1 MLSTTGGPSN
11 GFGEMTVMLRKVL
24 GTVLLLGALA
34 GCTAPLRVCETDAD
48 CSGGGVCD
56 LERKLCFSASAEGG
70 ACEPACTAYQACT
83 LSNVCAPRYTG
94 LEVTPGDGG
103 VVGAGPV
110 SVQGRLI
117 VGTGFAENFPG
128 TLNFS
133 VVASDGGT
141 GGTLGTVTGSGGV
154 YTTQWTPAGEG
165 DFLLTAAY
173 PEAGGPS
180 TTVRLSVDT
189 TGPSF
194 AVFVPPA
201 DAGVPAG
208 GTTYA
213 DPALANAWRRDQ
225 VVPVEIRTN
234 EPHLDVGSVTVTLV
248 GTDGGS
254 APAVA
259 VTPLSGSCDAGF
271 CGVAQLNLREPPFDA
286 FRGTMTVD
294 VQGEDTV
301 GNAGGGSAT
310 VNVTR
315 WKWAFDGA
323 AGAIRSGPAIGLAGT
338 VYLGTANTNGKV
350 FALTPEGALRWESQV
365 GAVVGGPVVGAAD
378 GGTELVYVGANS
390 TNDGSLYALQ
400 SGDGGTLLRCT
411 MPVNGAFE
419 GALALG
425 TTGTA
430 QLETAVGVYNGN
442 SGASLIVGIRP
453 GATLTCPVTESP
465 GSGEPIPVLTAGT
478 QVVMRNDTIFFS
490 GSAAGA
496 PKITS
501 YAFGVAVPRSTWPVN
516 PPTVTRSLALVRSDV
531 IAGAASSESVTGGLF
546 KIPQDGAAEVT
557 RLYPAGAAW
566 SSRVYSLA
574 VGSALGSSDNIFFG
588 SEPSGSID
596 FNRLNLT
603 SAALQTASS
612 SPAIRATPVVG
623 ANGNVYTVT
632 TNGTVRTWI
641 ADTLSP
647 RWTLSPGLGTV
658 EASPTLDC
666 PRDVSGALVAG
677 DHGVLYV
684 PAGGKLYA
692 FVVDSRG
699 LDTSAPWPK
708 YQHDSR
714 NTGNPA
720 TPITSCP

>member
-141 GGTLGTVTGSGGV
+141 GGTLGTVTGSGGG

-234 EPHLDVGSVTVTLV
+234 EPHLDVGSVTVKLV

-254 APAVA
+254 ASAIA
-259 VTPLSGSCDAGF
+259 VTPLSGACDAGF

-286 FRGTMTVD
+286 FRSTMTVD
-294 VQGEDTV
+294 VQGEDAV
-301 GNAGGGSAT
+301 GNSGSGSAL

-323 AGAIRSGPAIGLAGT
+323 AGAIRSGPAIGSGGT
-338 VYLGTANTNGKV
+338 IYLGTNANTSGKV
-350 FALTPEGALRWESQV
+350 FALNPEGALRWESPV
-365 GAVVGGPVVGAAD
+365 GAVVGGPVVGASD

-390 TNDGSLYALQ
+390 ANDGTLYALH
-400 SGDGGTLLRCT
+400 GEDGGTRQTCT
-411 MPVNGAFE
+411 TPNGAFE

-425 TTGTA
+425 KTTTA
-430 QLETAVGVYNGN
+430 QVETAVSVYNSN
-442 SGASLIVGIRP
+442 SGAIIVGIRP
-453 GATLTCPVTESP
+453 GASLPCPVIESP
-465 GSGEPIPVLTAGT
+465 SSGEQIPVLTAGT
-478 QVVMRNDTIFFS
+478 PVVMQNDSIFFS
-490 GSAAGA
+490 GVAAGA

-501 YAFGVAVPRSTWPVN
+501 YAFGSGVPRSNWPVN
-516 PPTVTRSLALVRSDV
+516 PPAVTRSLALVGSDV
-531 IAGAASSESVTGGLF
+531 IGGAAATDFVAGGLF
-546 KIPQDGAAEVT
+546 KIPQDGAANVT
-557 RLYPAGAAW
+557 RLYPAGSAW

-574 VGSALGSSDNIFFG
+574 VGRASDSSDNVLFG
-588 SEPSGSID
+588 SELTGSID

-603 SAALQTASS
+603 SAALQTATS

-666 PRDVSGALVAG
+666 PRDASGALVAG